1 MKRAWDFSCGLSLQT
16 KFKPSLKL
24 TFKQVLFL
32 LEIVINPFREKKN
45 WMKCLNSII
54 SFYIYLENESDTNPN
69 QNFVSW
75 LQLGDR
81 SVNTDTETASVKAL
95 SRMFSQARGLTW
107 IELDSR
113 VSGLSELCRNKFQVD
128 GTTVQICMIAQMQNL
143 SWMTRQWHLFCLN
156 FLFIYNPEYSAW
168 AITTSLLCWKG
179 FLRSSEYSV
188 SIPVKAGSSPLQSV
202 PLFHP
207 EMECSC
213 CCW

>member
-1 MKRAWDFSCGLSLQT
+1 
-16 KFKPSLKL
+16 
-24 TFKQVLFL
+24 
-32 LEIVINPFREKKN
+32 
-45 WMKCLNSII
+45 MKCLNSII

-143 SWMTRQWHLFCLN
+143 SWMTRQWHLFCLK